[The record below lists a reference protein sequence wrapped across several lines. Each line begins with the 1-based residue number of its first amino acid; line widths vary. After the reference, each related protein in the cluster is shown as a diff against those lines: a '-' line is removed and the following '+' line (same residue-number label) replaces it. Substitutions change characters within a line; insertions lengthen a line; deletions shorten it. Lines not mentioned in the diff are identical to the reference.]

1 MRTSCRIMIILL
13 VLTVLAGCSSAS
25 QTTDYAY
32 STSNPNSLYYSNP
45 IVLERADPWIYE
57 HSDGYYYMIAS
68 VPEYD
73 RLEVR
78 RALTVTS
85 LAYADPI
92 VVWEKNETGI
102 MSKNIWAP
110 EMYNI
115 DGKWY
120 IYFSAAREGS
130 DFDHRMYVLENSSDN
145 PLEGEW
151 ELKGQIRTGHEV
163 FQIDASLFEHQGT
176 WYIMWSGAGA
186 KGNSLYMAPLENP
199 WTIAESRIMLT
210 EPEYDWEII
219 NGARVTEGPQVI
231 KHRDRIFITYS
242 ASFCDANYNMGALSA
257 NVNSDLMDPASWEK
271 THEPI
276 FVSNADA
283 NAYGPGHGSFV
294 ESPDSTELIHV
305 YHGVD
310 GVGKGFGCDK
320 ARNIRIQPYQY
331 DDQGQPDLGDPV
343 SRGYTIPSPSGEA
356 RFELEHY
363 WDGTAD
369 VLITNE
375 QASNGITLQWQ
386 KRGQEV
392 TINEVIAPATGI
404 YTLTVAYINNGDVT
418 KQKLEVNG
426 QTYSV
431 DLSQSEVLNK
441 VSVVLPLQGGVNTVV
456 LPFSQKQV
464 ELDYME
470 LAYVDLAA
478 SDGQLLQGMALSRTS
493 LLDELGLTANNTEY
507 SYELPVESG
516 RYTVAIA
523 YKNANDKQIM
533 KLETRKS
540 STMVN
545 IFHNNVNEWKYAS
558 AEIDV
563 EKNEQ
568 IKLYVNG
575 SAEIAYIRLLTTLPE
590 GEELSF
596 RNRQTGNM
604 LQPNNGSKKLEE
616 GYRQYVE
623 TKTPAQ
629 GWSLEYAEDGSY
641 YIRNSIS
648 GYYMTATSGGVVQLE
663 LQHLPSQRWN
673 FLYSEEASYVLK
685 NVETGVS
692 PIAISADPNKYENLS
707 FEQINSKDWQVWL
720 VESFQ

>member
-1 MRTSCRIMIILL
+1 MHASRRIFIMLL
-13 VLTVLAGCSSAS
+13 LITMLAGCSSVS
-25 QTTDYAY
+25 KTTDYSYA
-32 STSNPNSLYYSNP
+32 TSNPNSLYYSNP

-78 RALTVTS
+78 RASTITS
-85 LAYADPI
+85 LAYAEPK

-110 EMYNI
+110 EIYNI

-130 DFDHRMYVLENSSDN
+130 DFDHRMYVLENSSAN

-151 ELKGQIRTGHEV
+151 EMKGQIRTGYEM

-176 WYIMWSGAGA
+176 WYMMWSGAGA

-210 EPEYDWEII
+210 EPELDWEII

-231 KHRDRIFITYS
+231 KHNNRIFITYS

-257 NVNSDLMDPASWEK
+257 NVDSNLMDPASWEK
-271 THEPI
+271 SLEPI

-294 ESPDSTELIHV
+294 ESPDHSELIHV

-310 GVGKGFGCDK
+310 GAGKGYGCDK
-320 ARNIRIQPYQY
+320 ARNVRIQPYQY
-331 DDQGQPDLGDPV
+331 DEQGQPELGEPV
-343 SRGYTIPSPSGEA
+343 SKGYTMPSPSGEA

-363 WDGTAD
+363 SEGSAEA
-369 VLITNE
+369 IMTNE
-375 QASNGITLQWQ
+375 QASNGQTVQWQ

-404 YTLTVAYINNGDVT
+404 YTLTVAYTNNGDTT
-418 KQKLEVNG
+418 KQKLIANG
-426 QTYSV
+426 QAYSI
-431 DLSQSEVLNK
+431 DLAKSNELSK
-441 VSVVLPLQGGVNTVV
+441 ASVVLPLQGGVNSVV

-464 ELDYME
+464 QLDYME

-478 SDGQLLQGMALSRTS
+478 SNGQLLQGMSLSRTS
-493 LLDELGLTANNTEY
+493 LLDNIAVLSENTEY
-507 SYELPVESG
+507 SYELPVEAG

-523 YKNANDKQIM
+523 YKNANDKQVL
-533 KLETRKS
+533 KLETRNS
-540 STMVN
+540 STIFN
-545 IFHNNVNEWKYAS
+545 ILHNEVNEWEYTS
-558 AEIDV
+558 AEIDL
-563 EKNEQ
+563 ETNEQ
-568 IKLYVNG
+568 IKLYING

-596 RNRQTGNM
+596 RNRQSGNM
-604 LQPNNGSKKLEE
+604 LQPNNGSKKLGE

-623 TKTPAQ
+623 TRTAAQ
-629 GWSLEYAEDGSY
+629 SWTLEYAEDGSY
-641 YIRNSIS
+641 YIRNTIS
-648 GYYMTATSGGVVQLE
+648 GHYMTASTDGVVQLKLLHTPE
-663 LQHLPSQRWN
+663 QRWN
-673 FLYSEEASYVLK
+673 FLYSEEGSYLLR
-685 NVETGVS
+685 NVETGMI
-692 PIAISADPNKYENLS
+692 PTAISANPNEYENLS
-707 FEQINSKDWQVWL
+707 FEKNSGEDWQVWL
-720 VESFQ
+720 VQRFE